1 MRAVLW
7 LLLLYGCAS
16 PAPLTCPAW
25 DDLGGW
31 QVWGGAIVLQ
41 RDACGKS
48 TTGAIRGPVD
58 LHLAGESGAWNTAVG
73 DLVAE
78 LGGAGVCLITKLAAT
93 LPGSQPQAA
102 GELAAP
108 TDPRRDLAGQRA
120 REWLRA
126 NRYEVPQ

>member
-1 MRAVLW
+1 MFRA

-58 LHLAGESGAWNTAVG
+58 LHLTKSLPQRSSVGALLESSCQQGTLTLDRVQYQLRVG
-73 DLVAE
+73 TLYVSSALSSIASARVSLPSGCNAALRLE
-78 LGGAGVCLITKLAAT
+78 IT
-93 LPGSQPQAA
+93 PEGS
-102 GELAAP
+102 
-108 TDPRRDLAGQRA
+108 
-120 REWLRA
+120 
-126 NRYEVPQ
+126 